1 MPYGPNSCFCGC
13 SSNEDSGRDDGG
25 DARRKAG
32 TAYANAGTLSEA
44 RSPGMSIVTGSP
56 SASSGLYP
64 NNSTALVFQLVI
76 MPLRSSLMIASSG
89 DSTTD
94 VR

>member
-1 MPYGPNSCFCGC
+1 
-13 SSNEDSGRDDGG
+13 
-25 DARRKAG
+25 
-32 TAYANAGTLSEA
+32 
-44 RSPGMSIVTGSP
+44 MSIVTGSP

-76 MPLRSSLMIASSG
+76 MPLRSSSLMIASSG

-94 VR
+94 VRSRAITIADANSMLG